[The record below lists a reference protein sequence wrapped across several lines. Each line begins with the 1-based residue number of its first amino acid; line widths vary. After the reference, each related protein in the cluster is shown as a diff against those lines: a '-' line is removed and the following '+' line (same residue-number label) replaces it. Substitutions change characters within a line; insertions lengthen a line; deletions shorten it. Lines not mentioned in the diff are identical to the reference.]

1 VQVASFA
8 GVLLINKKIPCWLVN
23 KTETGNLENLRVCVC
38 VCVLWKNVFFVCHL
52 KISHLN
58 LSDNYLLPN
67 LTLGI
72 SAYRNHSAIM
82 VLYIIH
88 SKYSIYIKNIKR
100 LIFIIENVNVFF
112 DVLDRADSG

>member
-1 VQVASFA
+1 
-8 GVLLINKKIPCWLVN
+8 
-23 KTETGNLENLRVCVC
+23 
-38 VCVLWKNVFFVCHL
+38 VFFVCHL
-52 KISHLN
+52 KINHLN

-67 LTLGI
+67 LTLRI

-112 DVLDRADSG
+112 YVLDRADSG